1 MTRYKLIDILPENI
15 TNQFDFAA
23 SYTPPGAESPVS
35 FTIFSSALFVQ
46 ELEQH
51 FTDRIIRLGD
61 TTPTSDLLAL
71 FGRWKNSRSDSYARR
86 AYALSVKYEPLENY
100 DRIEH
105 KEGKSDLT
113 HGESITR
120 THADTDTR
128 THADTDT
135 ETHTADTVTRSYTN
149 YNEENK
155 RSGSET
161 DARGVFGVNSA
172 SNTPVPSDTDTRTY
186 NDVTDSKDITGSYSD
201 AHTGS
206 VANAHTGTI
215 TDAHTG
221 TITDAHTGKDSTE
234 DNYDLR
240 AHGNIGIKGPGE
252 MLSEDM
258 DILKYDLA
266 LVAICDFIDRYTFY
280 SEGLDL

>member
-1 MTRYKLIDILPENI
+1 MKRYKLLDILPE
-15 TNQFDFAA
+15 TLTTQFDFSA
-23 SYTPPGAESPVS
+23 SYTPPGSESPETY
-35 FTIFSSALFVQ
+35 TIFTTSLFVQ

-105 KEGKSDLT
+105 KEGSSDLT
-113 HGESITR
+113 HGEEIER
-120 THADTDTR
+120 THAN
-128 THADTDT
+128 TDT
-135 ETHTADTVTRSYTN
+135 ETHTADTITRSYTN
-149 YNEENK
+149 YNEESV

-161 DARGVFGVNSA
+161 NSSGIFGVNSA
-172 SNTPVPSDTDTRTY
+172 SNDPVPANTDTTTY
-186 NDVTDSKDITGSYSD
+186 NDVTDSKDVSGSYSD
-201 AHTGS
+201 EHTGS
-206 VANAHTGTI
+206 ISNAHTGTI
-215 TDAHTG
+215 TDVHSG
-221 TITDAHTGKDSTE
+221 IDSTE
-234 DNYDLR
+234 DSYDLR
-240 AHGNIGIKGPGE
+240 AHGNIGVTTAAQ
-252 MLSEDM
+252 MLEEDRKL
-258 DILKYDLA
+258 ISYDLA